1 VSSHSSTGS
10 GKLVTIHEMN
20 LMLKRNENVLKTD
33 YAPIVCYPMAT
44 KTELR
49 KRLAELR
56 RLGIAAL
63 EFAGEKQVLNVHV
76 LGKGCI
82 GIVAIAYKDG
92 EKVALKIRRTDADR
106 ASMRREAEMLR
117 MANVVSVGPRLL
129 GVSKD
134 FLMMQFVEG
143 ELLPNWLDE
152 KVGKAR
158 TKRVL
163 RDVLEQCWRLDVGGL
178 DHGEL
183 SRAPKHVIVTAEDNV
198 FIVDFESASVNRRPS
213 NVTSICQFLF
223 ISEFSRRVAEKL
235 GTRDRKT
242 MINTLGRYKKNVDRE
257 NFDEVLES
265 CGL

>member
-1 VSSHSSTGS
+1 
-10 GKLVTIHEMN
+10 MN
-20 LMLKRNENVLKTD
+20 LMLKRDENVLKTN
-33 YAPIVCYPMAT
+33 YASIVCYPMAT

-56 RLGIAAL
+56 KLGIAAL
-63 EFAGEKQVLNVHV
+63 ELTGEKQVLNVHV
-76 LGKGCI
+76 LGKGCV

-92 EKVALKIRRTDADR
+92 EKVALKIRRMDADR
-106 ASMRREAEMLR
+106 ASMRREAAMLR
-117 MANVVSVGPRLL
+117 KANLVDVGPRLL

-143 ELLPNWLDE
+143 ELLPKWLEE
-152 KVGKAR
+152 KVGRVR

-163 RDVLEQCWRLDVGGL
+163 RDVLEECWSLDVAGL

-183 SRAPKHVIVTAEDNV
+183 SHAPKHVIVTAEDNA

-223 ISEFSRRVAEKL
+223 ISEFSRKVAERL
-235 GTRDRKT
+235 GCRDRKT
-242 MINTLGRYKKNVDRE
+242 MIDSLRRYKKNVNRE
-257 NFDEVLES
+257 NFDDVLES